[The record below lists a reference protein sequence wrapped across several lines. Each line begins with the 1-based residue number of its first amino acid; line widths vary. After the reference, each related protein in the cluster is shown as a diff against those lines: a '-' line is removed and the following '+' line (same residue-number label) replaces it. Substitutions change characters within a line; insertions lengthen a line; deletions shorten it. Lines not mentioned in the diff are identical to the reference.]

1 MIYLFRMYYLF
12 PFTIP
17 IGVGAC
23 RPDWH
28 EIDPD
33 LMKSAS
39 VFVDSRDAA
48 LKESGDIILAKV

>member
-1 MIYLFRMYYLF
+1 MYYILLL
-12 PFTIP
+12 TIP
-17 IGVGAC
+17 VGVGAC

-33 LMKSAS
+33 LMRSAS

-48 LKESGDIILAKV
+48 FKESGDIILAKV

>member
-1 MIYLFRMYYLF
+1 MYYLF

-48 LKESGDIILAKV
+48 LKESGDIILAKVYF